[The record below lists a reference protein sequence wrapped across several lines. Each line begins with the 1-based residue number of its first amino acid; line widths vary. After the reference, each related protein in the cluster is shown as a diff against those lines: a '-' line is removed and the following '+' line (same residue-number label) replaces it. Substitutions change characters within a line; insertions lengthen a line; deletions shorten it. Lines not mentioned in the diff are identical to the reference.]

1 MPALTYVCETCKLS
15 KLLVNKSLIERAMLV
30 ITLIE
35 QLKIR
40 LKEEEKRTKK
50 KKKTMIGR
58 RKKRIERKRKDR

>member
-40 LKEEEKRTKK
+40 LKEEEKEEARTKK

-58 RKKRIERKRKDR
+58 RKKKN